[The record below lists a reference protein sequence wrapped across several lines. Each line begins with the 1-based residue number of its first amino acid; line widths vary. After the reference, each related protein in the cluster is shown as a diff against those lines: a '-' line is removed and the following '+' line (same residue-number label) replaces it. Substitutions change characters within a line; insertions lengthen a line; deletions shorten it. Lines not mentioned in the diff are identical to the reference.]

1 MDYRTQANDTMS
13 SIAAKFH
20 VSLAELEAANP
31 QIADPSRIF
40 PNEIVHV
47 PGASGQHP
55 TSVPPHVATYIVQP
69 GDIKSGIAAA
79 HGLSEAALEAAN
91 PQIPN
96 PNLIVPGQVI
106 NIPGS
111 GGHGQP
117 QQSHAGDPPPPP
129 SGEGRLTIDQ
139 VTYAHFQ
146 GGGDV
151 TSWITGACAA
161 LGVPAAGWI
170 AGYVTLC
177 QRESSGRPNVANGTD
192 GNAHGPLQSDGYPL
206 HCSRG
211 VAQCI
216 PDTFARY
223 HAAGTS
229 TGIYD
234 PVANIAASM
243 RYVMSVYGV
252 VSDGSNLT
260 HKVQQ
265 ADSNRSPQGY

>member
-31 QIADPSRIF
+31 QIANPELIF
-40 PNEIVHV
+40 PNEVVHV
-47 PGASGQHP
+47 PMASGQHP
-55 TSVPPHVATYIVQP
+55 TLVPPHVVTYIVQP

-106 NIPGS
+106 NIPGG

-117 QQSHAGDPPPPP
+117 QQAHADDHPPAP
-129 SGEGRLTIDQ
+129 SGEGRLAIDE
-139 VTYAHFQ
+139 VTYALFH

-151 TSWITGACAA
+151 TSWITDACAV
-161 LGVPAAGWI
+161 LGLPAGKWI
-170 AGYVTLC
+170 AGYETLC
-177 QRESSGRPNVANGTD
+177 QRESSGRANAINTTD
-192 GNAHGPLQSDGYPL
+192 SNAHGPLQSDGWPL

-229 TGIYD
+229 TSIYE

-260 HKVQQ
+260 QRVQQ
-265 ADSNRSPQGY
+265 ADSHQVPQGY